1 MKTIGNII
9 YVIAGLLLLFSLVS
23 CNDKDSFGS
32 GTLTFEK
39 TTLSLDTCFST
50 VPTPHKTLMVYNNS
64 GDGIRISR
72 VYLEKMNQTGFR
84 VNVNG
89 TYLGGDGGYQT
100 RDMELREGDSL
111 RIFVELTSRNNGDT
125 IPKLMEDRL
134 MFQLE
139 SGTTQYVTLNAYSW
153 DAILM
158 KDATLKKDSVISNV
172 HHRPVVVYGT
182 LTVDTNATVTIAKGT
197 TMYFHSGAGIRVN
210 GSLKIQGE
218 KNEGEKVNEVTLRCD
233 RLDRMVSNLTYDN
246 NPGQWGGIHFMGIS
260 HDNEFEYVD
269 IHGAT
274 DAVVCD
280 SAQNKNQTTLT
291 LKNATIHNAKGVG
304 LSSNSCNIV
313 MENTQISNTFG
324 NCLSLLGGDVK
335 MTHCTIAQY
344 YPFDSARGY
353 AMSFHNRAES
363 VDYPLTLRAYNCLV
377 KGYADDVM
385 LWSAHEEGKAQID
398 ATFTSCILRTSAPDG
413 YQYMFN
419 NCIFEDPANQD
430 YSPENSFVLFDT
442 HDFFYDFTPKENTLP
457 ISKANGEFTL
467 PIDRK
472 GNERIS
478 DQTHDIGCFETVKKY

>member
-1 MKTIGNII
+1 MKIIGNII
-9 YVIAGLLLLFSLVS
+9 YVIACLLLLSSLVS

-32 GTLTFEK
+32 GTLTFEN

-50 VPTPHKTLMVYNNS
+50 IPTPHKTLMVYNNS

-89 TYLGGDGGYQT
+89 TYLGSDAGYQT

-111 RIFVELTSRNNGDT
+111 RVFVELTSRNNGDT
-125 IPKLMEDRL
+125 IPKLLEDRL

-139 SGTTQYVTLNAYSW
+139 NGTMQYVTLNAYSW

-197 TMYFHSGAGIRVN
+197 TMYFHSGAGIHVN
-210 GSLKIQGE
+210 GTLKIQGE
-218 KNEGEKVNEVTLRCD
+218 KNEADKVNEVTLRCD

-246 NPGQWGGIHFMGIS
+246 NPGQWGGIHFTEIS
-260 HDNEFEYVD
+260 HDNEFDYVD

-274 DAVVCD
+274 DAVACD
-280 SAQNKNQTTLT
+280 SALNKDQTTLT
-291 LKNATIHNAKGVG
+291 LRHTTIHNTKGVG

-324 NCLSLLGGDVK
+324 NCLSLLGGNVT

-353 AMSFHNRAES
+353 AMSFHNRKET
-363 VDYPLTLRAYNCLV
+363 VDYPLTLRAYNCLI

-385 LWSAHEEGKAQID
+385 LWSANEADKAQLD
-398 ATFTSCILRTSAPDG
+398 ASFTSCILRTSVPDG
-413 YQYMFN
+413 YQYVFTD
-419 NCIFEDPANQD
+419 CIFEDPVNQD

-457 ISKANGEFTL
+457 ISKANGEYTL
-467 PIDRK
+467 PTDRR
-472 GNERIS
+472 GNERYS
-478 DQTHDIGCFETVKKY
+478 DQPHDIGCFETVKKY

>member
-210 GSLKIQGE
+210 GTLKIQGE

-246 NPGQWGGIHFMGIS
+246 NPGQWGGIHFTGIS